1 MRRKRIII
9 SKCRV
14 VFFDLEFYV
23 PESFRSRT
31 GFCYN
36 PWEKGCKILGGSFL
50 SANPEK
56 DFGLSDSD
64 VNKRTKSVWLWE
76 HGSEKELLQE
86 IYGILKNAYDI
97 VRNAHE
103 GAVSP
108 ILCGIG
114 ITSSDV
120 PILFELFKRFN
131 ILSNAEAFSFQNG
144 FRTVDLSQLAIATFN
159 NHNDFLYPKTKG
171 IILNKFLPSTT
182 FETGKSVWE
191 LYEMKNY
198 ESIQA
203 RVLEEVAAT
212 YRCYELIKSD
222 IKKFKSLELN
232 HKRNQ
237 KLVSKELSNLV
248 GEFPD

>member
-1 MRRKRIII
+1 MRRKRTII

-23 PESFRSRT
+23 PESCRSKT

-36 PWEKGCKILGGSFL
+36 PWDKGCKILGGSFL
-50 SANPEK
+50 AANPAK

-64 VNKRTKSVWLWE
+64 VHKMIKSVWLWE
-76 HGSEKELLQE
+76 HGSEKELLQQ
-86 IYGILKNAYDI
+86 IYDILKSAHDI

-131 ILSNAEAFSFQNG
+131 ILSNAEAFSFQNC
-144 FRTVDLSQLAIATFN
+144 FRAIDLSQLAIATFN
-159 NHNDFLYPKTKG
+159 NQNNFLYPKTKG
-171 IILNKFLPSTT
+171 IILNKYLPDTT

-191 LYEMKNY
+191 LYEMKRYDN
-198 ESIQA
+198 IQA

-222 IKKFKSLELN
+222 ITRFKSLELN
-232 HKRNQ
+232 HKKNE
-237 KLVSKELSNLV
+237 KLANKAALNSV
-248 GEFPD
+248 GKLTD